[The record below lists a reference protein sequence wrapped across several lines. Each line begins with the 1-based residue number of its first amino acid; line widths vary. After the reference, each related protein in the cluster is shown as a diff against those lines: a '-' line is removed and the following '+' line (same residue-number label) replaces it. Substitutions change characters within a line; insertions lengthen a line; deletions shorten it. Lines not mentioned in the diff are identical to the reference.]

1 MVTNIPV
8 NGASLFRMRRP
19 AITSNGFT
27 AELDSTIKAQLEEL
41 DHLLGSRVFALVQE
55 VKQNGHDTGAT
66 AKATATSAA
75 TASASATT
83 GTAHLV
89 LTTELQKP
97 LIPKRTTSD
106 AWDNTGI
113 LNDLY
118 NNRNFQKPQYMTIG
132 DCIDRTNA
140 LASLKFDFQT
150 QTNLNYNFLDF
161 NSRNIF
167 SYKNTTD
174 YLLAYAYFIKGITEV
189 NGLLNFINTNKEGL
203 AAVVNY
209 AVISGARYI
218 IRQEALNIPDFDAGG
233 GKIYTY
239 NDDLHPLMV
248 RIAGSPLSL
257 TAVSFKTSLQKI
269 IDDYVFNGHELHLI
283 ETAGIGT
290 IPDEI
295 KPMLVKYIKNSPVPI
310 TPDNVKFFLPLFISQ
325 IAPNLQVA
333 DTTVVDQTESDKDFD
348 VQFLEDDSSAVQIS
362 VSNVK
367 CAAQL
372 YYCMV
377 LGEELEVFNVVNYFT
392 HKFLIRG
399 GIEIQDQKLR
409 ENLQQYVFSNKFV
422 EQKSGKI
429 YDRTRPAERQMFY
442 RQVFNYGKVK
452 ISDEVIVNNEFGRM
466 WKVLMLETAKYL
478 ERAQDSPNPDNYVSR
493 QNVMQAV
500 EDLQYN
506 LSTHC
511 SGMTNVITPL
521 IYEELNFVIRN
532 ILMHPEVTR
541 QVVPVGGTWWRVV
554 ETLFAAMKSTR
565 PKATVMYNKAK
576 LGQVIIRS
584 IAEYNPATFEDDK
597 NFSEFISN
605 ADAFITTQSIIQESL
620 PHEIRKDRAGDD
632 DGRMNGHM
640 EHKEHDTD
648 ESEAPKAA
656 APKAPGKDE
665 WDF

>member
-1 MVTNIPV
+1 MVTNVPV
-8 NGASLFRMRRP
+8 NGSSLFRMRRP

-27 AELDSTIKAQLEEL
+27 TDLDATIKAQLDEL
-41 DHLLGSRVFALVQE
+41 DVILGSRIFTQVQE
-55 VKQNGHDTGAT
+55 VKQNGHDT
-66 AKATATSAA
+66 TATTKGTPVS
-75 TASASATT
+75 SAST
-83 GTAHLV
+83 GSFHLA
-89 LTTELQKP
+89 LTTELPKP
-97 LIPKRTTSD
+97 LIPKRTSHD
-106 AWDNTGI
+106 PWDNTGI

-118 NNRNFQKPQYMTIG
+118 NNSRNNQKPQYMTIG

-167 SYKNTTD
+167 SYKNITD
-174 YLLAYAYFIKGITEV
+174 YLLSYAYFVKGITEV
-189 NGLLNFINTNKEGL
+189 NGLLNFINTNQNGIH
-203 AAVVNY
+203 AIVNY
-209 AVISGARYI
+209 AVISSARYI
-218 IRQEALNIPDFDAGG
+218 IRQESLNIPDFDAGG
-233 GKIYTY
+233 GNNHTY
-239 NDDLHPLMV
+239 NNELHPLIL
-248 RIAGSPLSL
+248 RIAAAGLTL
-257 TAVSFKTSLQKI
+257 TAVSFKTSLQTI
-269 IDDYVFNGHELHLI
+269 IDDYIFNGHELHLI
-283 ETAGIGT
+283 ESAGIGK

-310 TPDNVKFFLPLFISQ
+310 TPENVKFFLPLFISQ

-333 DTTVVDQTESDKDFD
+333 DTTVVDQSESDKDFD
-348 VQFLEDDSSAVQIS
+348 VQFLEDDNSLIQIS

-422 EQKSGKI
+422 ELKSGRI

-442 RQVFNYGKVK
+442 RQVFNYGRVN
-452 ISDEVIVNNEFGRM
+452 ISDEVIVNKEFGRM

-478 ERAQDSPNPDNYVSR
+478 ERAQDSPNPDSYVSR

-597 NFSEFISN
+597 HFSEFISN
-605 ADAFITTQSIIQESL
+605 TDAFITTQSIIQESL
-620 PHEIRKDRAGDD
+620 PHEIRKDRDRDD
-632 DGRMNGHM
+632 DRMNGHM
-640 EHKEHDTD
+640 EHKEHDT
-648 ESEAPKAA
+648 EETETTHTTPKAT
-656 APKAPGKDE
+656 GKDE